1 MVSDSRHGT
10 DQLLLELLFADD
22 DRDVR
27 KLRNR
32 EKDGLIGIRVEA
44 PSLLGVCVS
53 VWRNQGYVPKPVE
66 KPKSKSMSEE
76 QPAAKAMI

>member
-44 PSLLGVCVS
+44 PSLLGVCV
-53 VWRNQGYVPKPVE
+53 
-66 KPKSKSMSEE
+66 
-76 QPAAKAMI
+76 